1 MGEINNTIG
10 ELLKNPLMQDMAYK
24 YRNSIEI
31 SGFIIRKPKLIKNDK
46 TGMESCSFILFQID
60 TNSKGSYSESF
71 GCITYDKNLIAE
83 LKELKGITFVVCVG
97 KYRFNKKINTHY
109 SQVSEMKVLYELD
122 IPLCEE
128 YVKKES

>member
-83 LKELKGITFVVCVG
+83 LKELKGITFVACVG

-128 YVKKES
+128 YAKKEN